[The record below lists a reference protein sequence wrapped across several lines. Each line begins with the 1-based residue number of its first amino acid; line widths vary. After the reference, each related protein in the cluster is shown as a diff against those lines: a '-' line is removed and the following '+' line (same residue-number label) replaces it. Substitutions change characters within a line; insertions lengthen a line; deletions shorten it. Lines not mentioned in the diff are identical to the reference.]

1 MEKFIFNLW
10 SLITSSCLAH
20 CSVDCNRPDQLPF
33 LPELS
38 GHLNRV
44 LKCDVII
51 LQNSKAHHVIH
62 TAAVK
67 TYTKFQI
74 VSIMKVK
81 IERFEVL
88 HGPNY

>member
-1 MEKFIFNLW
+1 MKKFIFNLW

-51 LQNSKAHHVIH
+51 LQTFPFKSSSRDTHSCCKNVH
-62 TAAVK
+62 
-67 TYTKFQI
+67 
-74 VSIMKVK
+74 K
-81 IERFEVL
+81 ISNR
-88 HGPNY
+88 